1 MKFVTCIPWFLSVT
15 FRKVGTHACAHAHT
29 HTHTHTH
36 KLADHGACPISVCV
50 DWMLKEALCDLAAV
64 YICNVVANNTPI
76 CHLDSNLTRHL
87 RTIYTLQANWRNYI
101 IIWGS
106 SATYWSLDS
115 LCPCCCLVAK
125 QCLTL
130 PDPMHCRWW
139 GPSVQGISLCS

>member
-15 FRKVGTHACAHAHT
+15 FSKGGTHAHAHT

-36 KLADHGACPISVCV
+36 KLADHGAWPIKCMCRLNAQRSPLWSGCSH
-50 DWMLKEALCDLAAV
+50 
-64 YICNVVANNTPI
+64 ICNLVANNTPV
-76 CHLDSNLTRHL
+76 CHLDSRLTSQL
-87 RTIYTLQANWRNYI
+87 RTIYTLEANWRNYI

-115 LCPCCCLVAK
+115 LCPWCCSVAK

-130 PDPMHCRWW
+130 WDPIHCRRW
-139 GPSVQGISLCS
+139 GSSVQGISLCS